1 MNDDLEHAMTVL
13 HSDREGVSRLVCINT
28 MNDDLEHA
36 MNVLHINREGVSRLV

>member
-1 MNDDLEHAMTVL
+1 MFFILIG
-13 HSDREGVSRLVCINT
+13 EGVIAGSSINT